1 MDAAVRDGSSVHT
14 VDTTDLGDAMSSEQ
28 GYDVVVLGVGS
39 AGEVLAGELARAGRS
54 VLAVESDLVGGECPY
69 YACVPSKSLLLSAA
83 AGLPWPEAVR
93 RRDEHAE
100 HRDDAGAA
108 DGLREQGVRLL
119 RGRGEVLGRVA
130 ADDDAS
136 DGGAGRVR
144 LAVGEGG
151 ARQVLTCQDL
161 VVATGSE
168 ASLPPVEGLE
178 QVPVWT
184 SADAL
189 TADELPARLVVLGGG
204 PVGCELAQAFARLG
218 RPHGATVTLVETAD
232 RLLATEAAFVGEAV
246 AAALRADGV
255 DVRAGVT
262 ARRASRQDGGSD
274 AAVLELDDGS
284 RLVADRVLVA
294 TGRRPRTDGLG
305 LDRVGVELTDRGAV
319 AVDAGWRAAPGVWA
333 VGDVTGIAPYTHT
346 ANAAARA
353 VAAALR
359 GAEPAPATRVDVPA
373 VPRGVYTD
381 PPVLAVGPSPE
392 QALSQGRELVSASM
406 DLGQTARGFLTG
418 QGGRVQIWADPV
430 ERVVVAAAAVG
441 PDVDAWMQELVLA
454 VHARVPLELLA
465 GTVHAFP
472 TWSEALEPPLRE
484 LLAACR

>member
-1 MDAAVRDGSSVHT
+1 MGAAAVEERDRMGSQQQV
-14 VDTTDLGDAMSSEQ
+14 
-28 GYDVVVLGVGS
+28 DVVVLGVGS
-39 AGEVLAGELARAGRS
+39 AGEVVAGELARAGRS

-83 AGLPWPEAVR
+83 AGLPWEEAVR

-108 DGLREQGVRLL
+108 QGLQEQGVRLL
-119 RGRGEVLGRVA
+119 RGRGEVLGR
-130 ADDDAS
+130 DGDALQ
-136 DGGAGRVR
+136 V
-144 LAVGEGG
+144 AVGGG
-151 ARQVLTCQDL
+151 DARQVLTCHDL
-161 VVATGSE
+161 VVATGSD
-168 ASLPPVEGLE
+168 AVLPPVEGLD
-178 QVPVWT
+178 QVATWT

-189 TADELPARLVVLGGG
+189 AAQELPARLVVLGGG

-218 RPHGATVTLVETAD
+218 RPHGATVALVETAD

-255 DVRAGVT
+255 DVRVGVT
-262 ARRASRQDGGSD
+262 AQRARVDDAAGGS
-274 AAVLELDDGS
+274 VLELDDGS
-284 RLVADRVLVA
+284 SLVADRVLVA
-294 TGRRPRTDGLG
+294 TGRRPRTAGLG
-305 LDRVGVELTDRGAV
+305 LERVGVELTDRGAV
-319 AVDAGWRAAPGVWA
+319 AVDDRWQAAPGVWA
-333 VGDVTGIAPYTHT
+333 IGDVTGVAPYTHT

-353 VAAALR
+353 VAASLR
-359 GAEPAPATRVDVPA
+359 GVEPEPSTRVDVPA

-381 PPVLAVGPSPE
+381 PAVLAVGPSPE
-392 QALSQGRELVSASM
+392 QARTQGRELVSAAM
-406 DLGQTARGFLTG
+406 DLAGTARGFLTG
-418 QGGRVQIWADPV
+418 KGGRVEIWADPV

-441 PDVDAWMQELVLA
+441 PDVDAWMHELVLA
-454 VHARVPLELLA
+454 VHARVPLEVLA

>member
-1 MDAAVRDGSSVHT
+1 MTGADRAGTQQH
-14 VDTTDLGDAMSSEQ
+14 
-28 GYDVVVLGVGS
+28 YDVVVLGVGS
-39 AGEVLAGELARAGRS
+39 AGEVVAGELARAGRS

-83 AGLPWPEAVR
+83 AGLPWEEAVR

-108 DGLREQGVRLL
+108 QGLQEQGVRLL
-119 RGRGEVLGRVA
+119 RGRGEVLGR
-130 ADDDAS
+130 
-136 DGGAGRVR
+136 DGGTMHV
-144 LAVGEGG
+144 AVDEGG
-151 ARQVLTCQDL
+151 SRQVLTCHDL
-161 VVATGSE
+161 VVATGSD
-168 ASLPPVEGLE
+168 ATSPPVDGLD
-178 QVPVWT
+178 QVPTWT

-189 TADELPARLVVLGGG
+189 TADRLPARLVVLGGG

-218 RPHGATVTLVETAD
+218 RPHGATVALVETAD

-255 DVRAGVT
+255 DVRVGVT
-262 ARRASRQDGGSD
+262 AQRAVRQAGEGS
-274 AAVLELDDGS
+274 VVELDDGT
-284 RLVADRVLVA
+284 RLVTDRVLVA
-294 TGRRPRTDGLG
+294 TGRRPRTAGLG
-305 LDRVGVELTDRGAV
+305 LERVGVELTDRGAV
-319 AVDAGWRAAPGVWA
+319 AVDDRWQAAPGVWA
-333 VGDVTGIAPYTHT
+333 IGDVTGVAPYTHT

-359 GAEPAPATRVDVPA
+359 GIEPEPATRVDVAA

-381 PPVLAVGPSPE
+381 PAVLAVGPSPE
-392 QALSQGRELVSASM
+392 QARAQGRELVSAAM
-406 DLGQTARGFLTG
+406 DLGETARGFLTG
-418 QGGRVQIWADPV
+418 HGGRVEIWADPV
-430 ERVVVAAAAVG
+430 QRVVVAAAAVG
-441 PDVDAWMQELVLA
+441 PDVDAWMHELVLA
-454 VHARVPLELLA
+454 VHARVPLEVLA